1 MQKILDY
8 ISSKTF
14 RNVFCFILFT
24 SLMTAAISS
33 QNFFFQTIIEEDPD
47 LLIIDTHGDVDIN
60 THESFLFVCDEKITG
75 DDVVRSRIKPRLVFL
90 SACNTF
96 TTYNTV
102 ATIANSFAI
111 HGIKVIDSSKGL
123 FVQMPQSSYKQKDG
137 QVQYNDIFHAITA
150 DARAELIDSVKNA
163 YEERLHMEEEQSQGE
178 EIEDGL
184 TQTM

>member
-1 MQKILDY
+1 MKGKVKIM
-8 ISSKTF
+8 
-14 RNVFCFILFT
+14 N
-24 SLMTAAISS
+24 
-33 QNFFFQTIIEEDPD
+33 QNKN
-47 LLIIDTHGDVDIN
+47 LSVKID
-60 THESFLFVCDEKITG
+60 
-75 DDVVRSRIKPRLVFL
+75 RLV
-90 SACNTF
+90 SKKDSSVKA
-96 TTYNTV
+96 YAS

>member
-1 MQKILDY
+1 MKGKVKIM
-8 ISSKTF
+8 
-14 RNVFCFILFT
+14 N
-24 SLMTAAISS
+24 
-33 QNFFFQTIIEEDPD
+33 QNKNLTVK
-47 LLIIDTHGDVDIN
+47 ID
-60 THESFLFVCDEKITG
+60 
-75 DDVVRSRIKPRLVFL
+75 RLV
-90 SACNTF
+90 SKKDSSVKA
-96 TTYNTV
+96 YAS

-150 DARAELIDSVKNA
+150 DARAELIDSVKNT